1 LSKQQEGNFGSR
13 TRKKRRRGKEEPG
26 GSDVKDRLHEI
37 TEDSRENEIMGKRD
51 RSPRK
56 RSDSFSKL
64 RPKNREARKS
74 RAERRRRKKD
84 KRKER
89 NRESGK
95 DTRRNDRRQDVARRK
110 RKRKTHDGGLS
121 GRVLD
126 KLDLA
131 GTNTSEVTIEN
142 SSSFAPDRASL
153 TEAIVTTT
161 SSSLQRHPTLETT
174 RRLTRTT
181 PRRGVYAAD
190 TVEREFSKQLEM
202 EISKSALKDSSILDE
217 GIFDTPPKKSTE
229 RNAAAKEVNGK
240 SVNQDAVAS
249 LEDKIDFKSSHYDA
263 ERMLG
268 YSRTE
273 EDLPILDLENEVLE
287 RTLKDYNAYMTSRLK
302 PLSLP
307 RYDELPIRR
316 SSNHPPRKPI
326 INSEESVEEIGDGN
340 TEVTDVTG
348 AIQDDSSTKGD
359 LSCINGT
366 FLPAPLSR
374 HALIKYVK

>member
-1 LSKQQEGNFGSR
+1 
-13 TRKKRRRGKEEPG
+13 
-26 GSDVKDRLHEI
+26 
-37 TEDSRENEIMGKRD
+37 MGKRD

-56 RSDSFSKL
+56 RNDPFSKL

-84 KRKER
+84 RKER
-89 NRESGK
+89 NRGSGK

-110 RKRKTHDGGLS
+110 RKRKTYDGLN
-121 GRVLD
+121 GRVLE
-126 KLDLA
+126 KLNLA
-131 GTNTSEVTIEN
+131 GTNTSEPTIEN
-142 SSSFAPDRASL
+142 SSSVAPDRASL

-181 PRRGVYAAD
+181 PRLGVYAAD

-202 EISKSALKDSSILDE
+202 EISKSALKDPSILDD

-229 RNAAAKEVNGK
+229 RNAAASDVN
-240 SVNQDAVAS
+240 VNQEAVAS
-249 LEDKIDFKSSHYDA
+249 SEGKIDFKNSHYDA

-307 RYDELPIRR
+307 RYDELSIRR
-316 SSNHPPRKPI
+316 ISGTHSPRKPI
-326 INSEESVEEIGDGN
+326 INSEESAEEIGDGN
-340 TEVTDVTG
+340 TEVTGVTG
-348 AIQDDSSTKGD
+348 AMQDDSNTKGD